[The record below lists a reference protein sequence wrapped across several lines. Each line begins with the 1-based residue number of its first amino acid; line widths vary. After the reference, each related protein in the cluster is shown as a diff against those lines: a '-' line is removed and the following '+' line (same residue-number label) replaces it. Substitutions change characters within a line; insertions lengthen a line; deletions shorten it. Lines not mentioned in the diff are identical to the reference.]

1 MQTYLEIAQIVLSLV
16 MIVVLLLQ
24 VKGAGLGGIFGQQTG
39 VYRTKRGMEKTLFNL
54 TLILVIIFVIVSICA
69 VISAS

>member
-1 MQTYLEIAQIVLSLV
+1 MQTYLEVAQIVLSLV

-39 VYRTKRGMEKTLFNL
+39 VYRTKRGMEKTLFRF
-54 TLILVIIFVIVSICA
+54 TLILVIIFVLVSIFA

>member
-1 MQTYLEIAQIVLSLV
+1 MQTYLEVAQIVLSLV

-39 VYRTKRGMEKTLFNL
+39 VYRTKRGMERTLFRF
-54 TLILVIIFVIVSICA
+54 TLILVIIFVLISIFA
-69 VISAS
+69 VKSAS

>member
-1 MQTYLEIAQIVLSLV
+1 MQTYLEVAQIVLSLV

-39 VYRTKRGMEKTLFNL
+39 VYRTKRGMEKTLFRF
-54 TLILVIIFVIVSICA
+54 TLILVIIFVLVSIFA
-69 VISAS
+69 VRSAS